1 MRSAN
6 ATAGT
11 VLPEA
16 PAAFNLTVESEIMEA
31 IRLLREA
38 GLCIIALD
46 RRLREENHLVW
57 TEAAENY
64 RPALQEIVTLRY
76 NLADAVSPIPKLR
89 LDGSMGDRFGEMEQD
104 L

>member
-1 MRSAN
+1 MSTAN

-16 PAAFNLTVESEIMEA
+16 PAAFNLTVEPEIMDA

-38 GLCIIALD
+38 GLCILSLD
-46 RRLREENHLVW
+46 KRLREENQLVW

-64 RPALQEIVTLRY
+64 RSALQQIVTLRY
-76 NLADAVSPIPKLR
+76 ILADAVSPILKLR
-89 LDGSMGDRFGEMEQD
+89 LDGSMGDRFGKME
-104 L
+104 